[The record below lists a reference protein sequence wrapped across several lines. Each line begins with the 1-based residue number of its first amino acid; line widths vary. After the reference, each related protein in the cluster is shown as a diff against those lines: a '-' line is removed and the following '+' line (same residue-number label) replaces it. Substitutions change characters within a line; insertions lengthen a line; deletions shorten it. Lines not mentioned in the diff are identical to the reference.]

1 MYDTCNNGNIWTFEN
16 VFEITFV
23 RLTCIKNW
31 YNVMWILTFIGV
43 VIQLMGT
50 LLFFEKS
57 VTHH

>member
-57 VTHH
+57 VTYH